1 MNTDVISIRVDRD
14 TSDTIRKMMEYGL
27 ARNKADAI
35 RQIMQNGLANTRRA
49 VERKEESAVI
59 RRKWCKSGLPKL
71 PDNLSDLSI
80 RERE

>member
-35 RQIMQNGLANTRRA
+35 RQIMQNGLG
-49 VERKEESAVI
+49 KY
-59 RRKWCKSGLPKL
+59 KKSRGKKGGEC
-71 PDNLSDLSI
+71 SDKKKVV
-80 RERE
+80 